1 MYGLLVRATGDISVR
16 EEGTGGGVGAPRATP
31 DGWLDGRRHVVLL
44 VHGYNADTDDAR
56 RSFDAFL
63 RMLPARFP
71 PAGRV
76 YWPGDADWGIFSAA
90 SYPWKIPVARDAA
103 GHLAGFVSKL
113 RGPGG
118 GPIELTLVGHSL
130 GCRVIL
136 ELLEDLSWLKA
147 TRAVVRV
154 VVLMAA
160 AVPHDLLEVGGLLR
174 RSALGPLHR
183 HVYFSDDDRILR
195 FAFPV
200 GQAAAQLLGMEPG
213 DSLEAVG
220 LHGHPVSYPSRSRDL
235 SGNRHSDYWKDRRA
249 GGPPSRASSPHEPSH
264 SGEGRVVGRK
274 LFDWFMLAVCVAL
287 VVLALTRPLD
297 TMRRTLITGASVF
310 IGVRRAA
317 SLLSR
322 DRV

>member
-1 MYGLLVRATGDISVR
+1 MPAAGDISVR

-249 GGPPSRASSPHEPSH
+249 VRQVATLLGSAIPRALEP
-264 SGEGRVVGRK
+264 
-274 LFDWFMLAVCVAL
+274 
-287 VVLALTRPLD
+287 
-297 TMRRTLITGASVF
+297 RTLPVSEPPTRTPPPAREPRFTRRLPRRPVPPGTADGAAR
-310 IGVRRAA
+310 GA
-317 SLLSR
+317 
-322 DRV
+322 